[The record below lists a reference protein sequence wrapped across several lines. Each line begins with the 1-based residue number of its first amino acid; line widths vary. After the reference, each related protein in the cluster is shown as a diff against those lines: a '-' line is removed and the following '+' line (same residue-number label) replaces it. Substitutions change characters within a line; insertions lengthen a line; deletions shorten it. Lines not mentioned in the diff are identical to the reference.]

1 MIFNMY
7 DNFNSL
13 DVFIMIFYFGG
24 NIGYSMF
31 SLSCNTSYYINLK
44 FAAKV
49 LENSKEP
56 SRLTNVVPD

>member
-1 MIFNMY
+1 
-7 DNFNSL
+7 
-13 DVFIMIFYFGG
+13 
-24 NIGYSMF
+24 MF
-31 SLSCNTSYYINLK
+31 SLLCNTSYYINLK